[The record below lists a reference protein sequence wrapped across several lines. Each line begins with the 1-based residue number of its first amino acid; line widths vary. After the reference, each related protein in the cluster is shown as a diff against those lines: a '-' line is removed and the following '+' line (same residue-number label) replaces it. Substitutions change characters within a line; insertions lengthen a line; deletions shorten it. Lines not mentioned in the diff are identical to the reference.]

1 VRESRTSLAVHLE
14 AWARRGRIGE
24 SVKVTEGLFT
34 YVAID
39 QQGRPRPLPER
50 PSGTMREQKADA
62 STT

>member
-1 VRESRTSLAVHLE
+1 
-14 AWARRGRIGE
+14 
-24 SVKVTEGLFT
+24 VTEGLFT

-50 PSGTMREQKADA
+50 PSGAMREQKADA